1 MVHILVIHF
10 SMMHILVIH
19 FSMMH
24 VSVMH
29 IYPWCMYPY
38 ASKVLN
44 ILGTQPLQICNFQ
57 TSWATFTVCLF
68 GFYNETYD
76 CPTFES
82 RLVSRLAQSQIRV
95 AITCNIWLSHFVCLL
110 EYIFCS
116 IYLLEYITLWQ
127 CHSCSYL
134 YTITDQTGNHMQD
147 LTVTTIVVTIC
158 LHSPV
163 SLVYEY
169 DQIYKLIPQE
179 GVRIM
184 LFKVNSE
191 RCNNIGKCCKKI
203 GNDATEWKE
212 QVVLVIKGK

>member
-1 MVHILVIHF
+1 
-10 SMMHILVIH
+10 
-19 FSMMH
+19 MH

-147 LTVTTIVVTIC
+147 LTESQRLLLRYVCTLRFHLLMNMIMFINWS
-158 LHSPV
+158 HKR
-163 SLVYEY
+163 VY
-169 DQIYKLIPQE
+169 
-179 GVRIM
+179 
-184 LFKVNSE
+184 
-191 RCNNIGKCCKKI
+191 
-203 GNDATEWKE
+203 A
-212 QVVLVIKGK
+212 